1 LITTTLAIIFTV
13 LKVHD
18 ITMMVKTTSTHA
30 SNLIVIATTAL
41 TGEAQYTE
49 KIVRK
54 PDLFTA
60 AQDVYYIL
68 DQTHLMFSAT
78 NMTMTFI
85 KVMTAI
91 DKLATVLGELR

>member
-1 LITTTLAIIFTV
+1 MCVLLYNITSA
-13 LKVHD
+13 
-18 ITMMVKTTSTHA
+18 VKTTSTHA
-30 SNLIVIATTAL
+30 SNLIIIATTAL
-41 TGEAQYTE
+41 TGEAPYTE
-49 KIVRK
+49 DIIRK

-68 DQTHLMFSAT
+68 DQTHLLFSAT
-78 NMTMTFI
+78 NMTTTFI